1 MTSLTASDFPT
12 YFQDVHGYKPF
23 PWQTRLTEQVL
34 KTGSWP
40 KVIDL
45 PTGSGKTAVLDTAIF
60 SLACQPESFPR
71 RVIFVI
77 DRRIIVDQVYE
88 RADKI
93 QAKIAEAGTPVLRQ
107 VRDRIG
113 YITGSD
119 ASTQGERNLLGVS
132 MLKGGIPIDSEWSQ
146 RPDLPWVVVS
156 TVDQFGS
163 RLLFR
168 GYGVS
173 PKMRPVHAGLA
184 GNDCLVILDEVHLSR
199 PFAETLASVE
209 ADHFGEAL
217 PQRKFH
223 IVEMSATPSDN
234 QAIPFRLEPSDL
246 DLSPTLR
253 QRVKARKIAFLK
265 EAGVAKQTADEA
277 IPKAIETMLKKNELP
292 VKAKSVG
299 IIVNRVR
306 TAREI
311 HESLVESGA
320 ESYLVTGR
328 MRPLDREKVI
338 ERIQHLVDPDRNSN
352 VETEGTTFVVA
363 TQAIEVGAD
372 FSFDALITECAPVDS
387 LKQRFGRLDRRGT
400 FESRTDSPAKA
411 FILGVKSD
419 LNSKIP
425 DPIYGQT
432 ARATWVELHKRL
444 GERSFLEIGSQ
455 SDDLKGFPEETKAP
469 SQEAPLLLPTC
480 LNAWAQTN
488 PEPIVQPE
496 ITHFLH
502 GKNSSDN
509 SDVTLIWRWDH
520 SKETLRIVPPRPAE
534 YLQVPINAVKKWL
547 DSDASDEFPVSDAE
561 PFDVVD
567 EKTKKTRASK
577 AHPEKRP
584 KPNWVRWEGLEDG
597 PVQLESVREIR
608 PGNILLVTP
617 NSGGISYGNWNPES
631 AEPVD
636 DLGDFSQL
644 AYERQVTL
652 RLDDRIYPSAP
663 HPPSEESEIPI
674 EELIREW
681 LEEQRQ
687 ANSSISKSTSKLLA
701 NGYKTHLSSQGESY
715 FILQGSYDKSSK
727 KTIAVDY
734 STFDGSDETFSC
746 TGSGTTLRDH
756 MNGLGELVATFAE
769 RLYLSTELQQDMR
782 LAGQLHDLGKVD
794 LRFQRQL
801 VGDDPILLAALE
813 EPLAKSLPN
822 APKIWR
828 YPKGMRHE
836 MASVALIN
844 SNPSVLESAH
854 DPDLVLHLIATHH
867 GLTRPIPKIVE
878 DPEPQELRYS
888 HNGHDMKTM
897 SDLENT
903 PIAVEAADRFWRLAK
918 KYGHHGLAWLEAIF
932 RLADHRQSAREVG

>member
-1 MTSLTASDFPT
+1 MTELTAADFPT
-12 YFQDVHGYKPF
+12 YFQDVHGHEPF
-23 PWQTRLTEQVL
+23 PWQTRLTEQL
-34 KTGSWP
+34 LATGIWP

-60 SLACQPESFPR
+60 SLAYQPESFPR
-71 RVIFVI
+71 RVVFVI

-88 RADKI
+88 RASLI
-93 QAKIAEAGTPVLRQ
+93 QAKIADAETPVLRQ
-107 VRDRIG
+107 VRDQIG

-119 ASTQGERNLLGVS
+119 ASTQDNRSLLGVVA
-132 MLKGGIPIDSEWSQ
+132 LRGGIPIDSEWSQ

-199 PFAETLASVE
+199 PFAETLAAVE
-209 ADHFGEAL
+209 TDHFGEAL

-223 IVEMSATPSDN
+223 IVEMSATPSN
-234 QAIPFRLEPSDL
+234 SQAIPFRLEPSDF

-265 EAGVAKQTADEA
+265 EVGAAKQTADEA

-292 VKAKSVG
+292 VEAKSVG

-311 HESLVESGA
+311 HKSLVESGA
-320 ESYLVTGR
+320 TSHLITGR

-338 ERIQHLVDPDRNSN
+338 EEIQHLVDPNRNGNDDIGS
-352 VETEGTTFVVA
+352 TAFVVA

-400 FESRTDSPAKA
+400 FESRTSSPAKA

-432 ARATWVELHKRL
+432 ARATWGELQERL
-444 GERSFLEIGSQ
+444 GERTFLEIGTQ
-455 SDDLKGFPEETKAP
+455 SDDLKDFPDEAKAP
-469 SQEAPLLLPTC
+469 MQEAPLLLPTY

-488 PEPIVQPE
+488 PEPIIQPE
-496 ITHFLH
+496 ITYFLH
-502 GKNSSDN
+502 GKDSNDN
-509 SDVTLIWRWDH
+509 SDVTLIWRWDR

-534 YLQVPINAVKKWL
+534 YLQVPINAAKKWL
-547 DSDASDEFPVSDAE
+547 ESDVSDEFPVSDTE
-561 PFDVVD
+561 PFGVVD
-567 EKTKKTRASK
+567 EKAKKTKALK

-584 KPNWVRWEGLEDG
+584 KPNWVRWEGIEDG

-631 AEPVD
+631 SEPVD
-636 DLGDFSQL
+636 DLGDL
-644 AYERQVTL
+644 AQIAYKRQVTL
-652 RLDDRIYPSAP
+652 RLDDQIYPSAP
-663 HPPSEESEIPI
+663 KPPSEESEVPA

-681 LEEQRQ
+681 LVEQRE
-687 ANSSISKSTSKLLA
+687 AKSPIYESASKLLE
-701 NGYKTHLSSQGESY
+701 NGYKTRLSSQERNY
-715 FILQGSYDKSSK
+715 FILQGSYDKSSQN
-727 KTIAVDY
+727 TIAVDY

-756 MNGLGELVATFAE
+756 MNGLGGLVATFAK
-769 RLYLSTELQQDMR
+769 RLYLSPELQQDMR

-867 GLTRPIPKIVE
+867 GLARPIPKIIE
-878 DPEPQELRYS
+878 DPDPQELRYS

-903 PIAVEAADRFWRLAK
+903 PIAVEAADRFWKLTER
-918 KYGHHGLAWLEAIF
+918 YGHYGLAWLEAIF